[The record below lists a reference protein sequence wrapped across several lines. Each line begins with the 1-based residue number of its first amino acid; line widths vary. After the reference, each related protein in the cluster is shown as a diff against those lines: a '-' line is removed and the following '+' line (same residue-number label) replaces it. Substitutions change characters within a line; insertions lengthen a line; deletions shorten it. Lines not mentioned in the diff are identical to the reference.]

1 MKNQN
6 GYVDSFAKLI
16 QCPTVTNS
24 GHEYFDAFHKVLDE
38 EFPHVTATC
47 KKIEVGGD
55 VLLYKWSGKSSS
67 RPLVLMAH
75 QDVVPAVGGDWKYP
89 PFSATVV
96 DGKVYGRGAMDCKN
110 TLFSTIQA
118 VEELIEQ
125 GFVPEQDVYLSYSDN
140 EETSG
145 PGASMA
151 RDWFKSQG
159 ITPFMVIDEGGAIIK
174 KLTKFIKKDVAA
186 VGILEKAMPTSNLS
200 HAVKAVTVLNRQSI
214 LPSQDLRH
222 L

>member
-89 PFSATVV
+89 PFNATVV

-145 PGASMA
+145 PG
-151 RDWFKSQG
+151 RKHG
-159 ITPFMVIDEGGAIIK
+159 LAI
-174 KLTKFIKKDVAA
+174 
-186 VGILEKAMPTSNLS
+186 GSNRK
-200 HAVKAVTVLNRQSI
+200 V
-214 LPSQDLRH
+214 
-222 L
+222 